1 MIKAKRKIFQTRL
14 ANCLVKKRKMK
25 AKEFDFEQWLRKQTD
40 WEDPDST
47 LLFNITK
54 NNEIV
59 IFDYN
64 DTRYVIGKTLQ
75 EACEKWSEKK

>member
-1 MIKAKRKIFQTRL
+1 
-14 ANCLVKKRKMK
+14 MK

-40 WEDPDST
+40 SEDPDST